1 VHLCVIDAQLKDA
14 IDCCTAEFH
23 QVIMLSWINKYR
35 QRKREPE
42 VYASVT
48 EGLKKLYRQVS
59 CTTLIL
65 QLSFVIKYN
74 SLQIQFV
81 AISVCFSEFKILR

>member
-1 VHLCVIDAQLKDA
+1 
-14 IDCCTAEFH
+14 
-23 QVIMLSWINKYR
+23 MLSWINKYR

-81 AISVCFSEFKILR
+81 AISVCFSEFKILRWNFYFELQVKVFETISGIRI